1 MVNNYILLNKL
12 GQGSYGEVRLAK
24 EKATNTLFAMKIIN
38 KDTLRRRKMGKD
50 YTSMDDVKREI
61 AIMKKVAHPNVL
73 RLYEVRILMYTKF
86 NPTQPSLRL
95 KLLHPIPYLSR

>member
-1 MVNNYILLNKL
+1 MNNYILLNRL

-24 EKATNTLFAMKIIN
+24 EKATNALFAMKVIN

-50 YTSMDDVKREI
+50 TTSMDDVKIEI

-73 RLYEVRILMYTKF
+73 RLYEVQ
-86 NPTQPSLRL
+86 NL
-95 KLLHPIPYLSR
+95 KPEDLLHTSESTQLQSNYDATH